1 MAEKEQVTVTG
12 LEMAAD
18 RKDAEYDLVKSL
30 LAAMDYQKEE
40 ENITEVE
47 IRRNGKFYFS
57 VHLHPISDEQIRTA
71 RKKSTVYVPN
81 PNNKKLPPIEKEL
94 NSVRMKS
101 MAIYLATTEED
112 QQKIWG
118 NPAVKEKA
126 GLMEN
131 YESVDVLLNAGEKL
145 KLWETVLDISGLN
158 DDDDDTMDEEE
169 YSKN

>member
-126 GLMEN
+126 GLMES

>member
-18 RKDAEYDLVKSL
+18 RKDVEYDLVKSL

>member
-1 MAEKEQVTVTG
+1 MAEKEQATVTG

>member
-1 MAEKEQVTVTG
+1 MAEKEQVAVTG
-12 LEMAAD
+12 LEMATD

-57 VHLHPISDEQIRTA
+57 VHLHPISDDQIRTA

-112 QQKIWG
+112 QQRIWG

-126 GLMEN
+126 GLMES

>member
-1 MAEKEQVTVTG
+1 
-12 LEMAAD
+12 
-18 RKDAEYDLVKSL
+18 
-30 LAAMDYQKEE
+30 
-40 ENITEVE
+40 
-47 IRRNGKFYFS
+47 
-57 VHLHPISDEQIRTA
+57 
-71 RKKSTVYVPN
+71 
-81 PNNKKLPPIEKEL
+81 
-94 NSVRMKS
+94 MKS

-112 QQKIWG
+112 QQRIWG

-126 GLMEN
+126 GLMES

>member
-12 LEMAAD
+12 LEMSAD